1 MGKISTKPNKTAYQ
15 LEREKL
21 HLTRAEAADKMS
33 DYGMTEHRLVRI
45 EDGTSNVEPEDVYA
59 MSKAYNAPQL
69 CNHYC
74 SNDCR
79 IGREYVPE
87 IKVKELSGIVLE
99 MLASLNSMKNRQEK
113 LIEITADGVID
124 DVELEDF
131 VNIQKELERISVT
144 VETLQL
150 WVEKMIADG
159 KINMDKYKEIKSK

>member
-1 MGKISTKPNKTAYQ
+1 MGKISTKQNKSAYQ

-33 DYGMTEHRLVRI
+33 AYGMTEHRLVRI

-113 LIEITADGVID
+113 LIEITADGIID
-124 DVELEDF
+124 DAELCDF
-131 VNIQKELERISVT
+131 VGIQKELERISIT

-159 KINMDKYKEIKSK
+159 KINMDKYNEIKCK

>member
-1 MGKISTKPNKTAYQ
+1 MGKISTKQNKSAYQ

-33 DYGMTEHRLVRI
+33 SYGMTEHRLVRI

-74 SNDCR
+74 SNECR

-99 MLASLNSMKNRQEK
+99 MLASLTS
-113 LIEITADGVID
+113 
-124 DVELEDF
+124 
-131 VNIQKELERISVT
+131 KELAFSVSFLAVSIISLLWLST
-144 VETLQL
+144 SKISIMQL
-150 WVEKMIADG
+150 RSI
-159 KINMDKYKEIKSK
+159 SLS

>member
-1 MGKISTKPNKTAYQ
+1 MGKISTKPNKSAYQ

-33 DYGMTEHRLVRI
+33 SYGMTEHRLVRI

-124 DVELEDF
+124 DVDLEDF
-131 VNIQKELERISVT
+131 VNIQIELERISIT